1 MVLQPV
7 QVPPLVLL
15 LAAVLL
21 LVLAPDDEDPVEEEP
36 VDDDPLEEEPVDD
49 DAPVE
54 EEPVD
59 EEPVELDVV
68 GEPLDVV
75 LVPPAPELEL
85 VAAELVDAELWPDVE
100 PCVAVDVDRAP
111 PPPPA
116 APEPLDPQ
124 PMAADPS
131 VKRSTP
137 IAAKGSRKAM
147 QRLSAPNLGAA
158 RATTRLR
165 TRPRAAAAKIHEA
178 SGSAR
183 PSRGTALPG

>member
-7 QVPPLVLL
+7 QVPPVLLALVL
-15 LAAVLL
+15 LL
-21 LVLAPDDEDPVEEEP
+21 LVLALDDEAPLEEEP
-36 VDDDPLEEEPVDD
+36 VDDDPLLD
-49 DAPVE
+49 

-68 GEPLDVV
+68 VDPLEVVLDV
-75 LVPPAPELEL
+75 LLAPELELEL
-85 VAAELVDAELWPDVE
+85 VAAELVTPELWADDE

-111 PPPPA
+111 PPPPG
-116 APEPLDPQ
+116 PLEPLDPQ
-124 PMAADPS
+124 PIAAEPI
-131 VKRSTP
+131 VKTSTP

-147 QRLSAPNLGAA
+147 QRLSAPNPGGA

-165 TRPRAAAAKIHEA
+165 TQPPAAAARIHEA

-183 PSRGTALPG
+183 PSRGSAPPS